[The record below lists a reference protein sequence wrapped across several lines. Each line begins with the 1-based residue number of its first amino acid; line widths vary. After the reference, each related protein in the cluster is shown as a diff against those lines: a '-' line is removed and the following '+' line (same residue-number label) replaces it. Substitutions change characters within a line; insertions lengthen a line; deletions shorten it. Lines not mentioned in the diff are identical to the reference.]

1 MAKGR
6 KTGGRKKGTP
16 NVATRTVR
24 EAFVEAF
31 ALVNQGPSALA
42 AWGRA
47 NPDKF
52 YPLASKLIPVDVTS
66 DGKAVAG
73 VVVLP
78 TAG

>member
-24 EAFVEAF
+24 EAFIEAF
-31 ALVNQGPSALA
+31 ALVNQGTTALA
-42 AWGRA
+42 AWGRK
-47 NPDKF
+47 NPEKF
-52 YPLASKLIPVDVTS
+52 YPLASKLIPQDVTS
-66 DGKAVAG
+66 GGEKLAG

-78 TAG
+78 ATE